1 MRTLLT
7 TILALAVLGLIAVA
21 LTGLVPARK
30 TPVQQRVAGDFTSA
44 GGQGEY
50 VVRVADCAACHTA
63 KGGKPFAGG
72 HAIPSPFGTI
82 WSTNITPD
90 PETGIGS
97 YTLDDFRAAL
107 YDGLRKDGTCLYPA
121 MPYENYRKMSED
133 DVRALYQHF
142 MNEVE
147 PVSNQVKET
156 RLTFPFNQRWAI
168 RAWNWVALDD
178 AGFKPRYND
187 LVRDRGAYIVEAL
200 GHCGACHS
208 PRNLFS
214 AQDGTDA
221 TAQAFL
227 TGGEID
233 GWPAPS
239 LRGPA
244 SAVTNWSAEELK
256 AFLASG
262 RNSHSGVTG
271 EMAVVVQDS
280 MQFLTSKDLD
290 AVVAY
295 LRGISGAA
303 EQLPA
308 RNDDK
313 AKQTIALLNA
323 ADPSMDL
330 GPRLY
335 LDNCN
340 GCHFTNGKGAKG
352 VFPELDG
359 NSIVVARQGGG
370 LIDVI
375 LNGARMPSTESNP
388 MRLAMPGFR
397 DRLSDKEVADL
408 ATFLRQ
414 SWSNNAGPID
424 ETAVVARRQ
433 KLAAH

>member
-1 MRTLLT
+1 MKMLLT
-7 TILALAVLGLIAVA
+7 TVLALAILGIVAVA
-21 LTGLVPARK
+21 LIVLVTARK
-30 TPVQQRVAGDFTSA
+30 TPVQQQVAGDFTPA
-44 GGQGEY
+44 AGQGEY
-50 VVRVADCAACHTA
+50 VVRLADCAACHTA
-63 KGGKPFAGG
+63 EGGKRFAGG
-72 HAIPSPFGTI
+72 NAIPSPFGTI

-90 PETGIGS
+90 PKTGIGS

-107 YDGLRKDGTCLYPA
+107 YDGLRKDGTRLYPA
-121 MPYENYRKMSED
+121 MPYENYRKISEE
-133 DVRALYQHF
+133 DVRALYRHF
-142 MNEVE
+142 MNEVQ
-147 PVSNQVKET
+147 PISNTVKET
-156 RLTFPFNQRWAI
+156 RLTFPFSQRWGI
-168 RAWNWVALDD
+168 RAWNWVTLGD
-178 AGFKPRYND
+178 AGFKPRYNY
-187 LVRDRGAYIVEAL
+187 LVLDRGAYIVEAL

-208 PRNLFS
+208 PRNLFLE
-214 AQDGTDA
+214 QDGTDA
-221 TAQAFL
+221 TSQAFL

-244 SAVTNWSAEELK
+244 SAVTNWSADELK
-256 AFLASG
+256 AFLTSG

-271 EMAVVVQDS
+271 EMAAVVRDS
-280 MQFLTSKDLD
+280 MQFLTEEDLE

-295 LRGISGAA
+295 LREISGAA

-308 RNDDK
+308 RNDEK
-313 AKQTIALLNA
+313 TEQTIALLNSA
-323 ADPSMDL
+323 SPSMNL

-359 NSIVVARQGGG
+359 NAIVVARQSGG

-397 DRLSDKEVADL
+397 DRLSDSEIADL

-424 ETAVVARRQ
+424 ETAVASRRR

>member
-1 MRTLLT
+1 MMKLLT
-7 TILALAVLGLIAVA
+7 SILALAVLGLVAVA
-21 LTGLVPARK
+21 LIVLLPVRK
-30 TPVQQRVAGDFTSA
+30 TPVQQGARDFTPTA
-44 GGQGEY
+44 RQGEY
-50 VVRVADCAACHTA
+50 VARLADCAACHSTE
-63 KGGKPFAGG
+63 GGKPFAGG

-107 YDGLRKDGTCLYPA
+107 YDGLRKDGTHLYPA
-121 MPYENYRKMSED
+121 MPYENYRKISEE

-147 PVSNQVKET
+147 PISNQPKET
-156 RLTFPFNQRWAI
+156 RLTFPFNQRWSI
-168 RAWNWVALDD
+168 RVWNGVVLGD
-178 AGFKPRYND
+178 AGFRPRYND
-187 LVRDRGAYIVEAL
+187 LVLDRGAYIIEAL

-208 PRNLFS
+208 PRNRLF

-221 TAQAFL
+221 AAQAFL

-239 LRGPA
+239 LRGSA
-244 SAVTNWSAEELK
+244 SAVTNWRAEELK
-256 AFLASG
+256 TFLASG

-271 EMAVVVQDS
+271 VMATVVQDS
-280 MQFLTSKDLD
+280 TQFLTDKDLN

-295 LRGISGAA
+295 LRNISGAG

-308 RNDDK
+308 RNDEK
-313 AKQTIALLNA
+313 AKQTIALLNS
-323 ADPSMDL
+323 ADPSIGL

-340 GCHFTNGKGAKG
+340 GCHFSDGKGAKG
-352 VFPELDG
+352 IFPELDG
-359 NSIVVARQGGG
+359 NAMVVARQSGG

-375 LNGARMPSTESNP
+375 LNGARMPSTQSYP
-388 MRLAMPGFR
+388 MRLAMPSFR
-397 DRLSDKEVADL
+397 DRLSDEEVAAL

-414 SWSNNAGPID
+414 SWSNNAGPVD
-424 ETAVVARRQ
+424 ESAVAARRQ